1 MSIPTLEEALDHAYL
16 VGDCVSTSAK
26 ALKRLAEEIADL
38 QCTITDL
45 QDRNE
50 QMAEENQWLY
60 GKVDELEM
68 DIQFLEI
75 ELKEVSRGLAYY
87 ERGDW
92 DE

>member
-16 VGDCVSTSAK
+16 VGNCVSTSAK
-26 ALKRLAEEIADL
+26 ALKRLAEEI
-38 QCTITDL
+38 TDL

-50 QMAEENQWLY
+50 RMAEENQWLY
-60 GKVDELEM
+60 KKVDELEM

-75 ELKEVSRGLAYY
+75 ELKEVSRGLSYY
-87 ERGDW
+87 ELGDW